1 MQAFLEA
8 DPDHR
13 PPAGV
18 RLRILGRADLPL
30 FIDHLSKLDLR
41 ARADRFNGA
50 VDDDRLAEYAAQS
63 LRPGVL
69 VVAAELGA
77 AVIGIAE
84 LHPVGHDSGELAFS
98 VAENWRGRGVGA
110 ALFALVVE
118 AAWSRG
124 YDELLITTHPG
135 NEPMKALARRFGAGI
150 RFESGESVGR
160 VRLDAMRM
168 LDVQAEAP
176 RHRG

>member
-13 PPAGV
+13 PPAEV
-18 RLRILGRADLPL
+18 RIRILGRADLPV
-30 FIDHLSKLDLR
+30 FADHLAKLDLR

-69 VVAAELGA
+69 VVAAEHGA
-77 AVIGIAE
+77 DVIGIAE
-84 LHPVGHDSGELAFS
+84 LHPVAHDSGELAFS
-98 VAENWRGRGVGA
+98 VAEGWRGRGVGA
-110 ALFALVVE
+110 ALFALIVE

-124 YDELLITTHPG
+124 YDELLVTTHPG
-135 NEPMKALARRFGAGI
+135 NEAMKALARKFGAGL

-168 LDVQAEAP
+168 LDAAAEAP
-176 RHRG
+176 RRRG